1 MGARAVELT
10 FVKEKLLQ
18 LLVLWRLKMKAGFIG
33 LGRMGQAMAR
43 RLLDG
48 GHDLGVYNRTADKL
62 KPLIGLGAKALD
74 SIKRAATYGEAVF
87 TMLADDAAVM
97 EVASKPAGL
106 VESLPKGGIHICAG
120 THSVA
125 CIAGL
130 KERHDKAG
138 QVLLAT
144 PMLGRPEV
152 VLSGQA
158 GMVLAGAKAS
168 VDRCRPLFDA
178 IARRSFAGGTD
189 PIAAAAIKIANNFV
203 LGCAIEA
210 MGEGFALVR
219 KYDVAPEVFLDVM
232 TDGLFACSAYKVYGK
247 IITEQRYQPAGQRA
261 VLGLKDANLALAA
274 GEAVGVPLPSGNVW
288 RDRLVGALAHG
299 EGEHDWAVMAKDQAR
314 ASGLD

>member
-1 MGARAVELT
+1 V
-10 FVKEKLLQ
+10 Q
-18 LLVLWRLKMKAGFIG
+18 
-33 LGRMGQAMAR
+33 

-48 GHDLGVYNRTADKL
+48 GHDVGIYNRTAEKL
-62 KPLIGLGAKALD
+62 KPLIERGAKALE
-74 SIKRAATYGEAVF
+74 SISAAAHYGDAVF

-97 EVASKPAGL
+97 EVATKPGGL

-125 CIAGL
+125 CIAAL
-130 KERHDKAG
+130 KELHEEAG

-144 PMLGRPEV
+144 PVLGRPEM

-158 GMVLAGAKAS
+158 GMVLAGAPAS
-168 VDRCRPLFDA
+168 LERCRPLFAA
-178 IARRSFAGGTD
+178 IARRTFEGGVD
-189 PIAAAAIKIANNFV
+189 PVAAAAIKIANNFV

-210 MGEGFALVR
+210 MGEGFALTR
-219 KYDVAPEVFLDVM
+219 KYDVTPEVFLDVM
-232 TDGLFACSAYKVYGK
+232 TDGLFACSAYKIYGK
-247 IITEQRYQPAGQRA
+247 IIAEQRYQPAGQRA

-288 RDRLVGALAHG
+288 RDRLVGAVAHG

-314 ASGLD
+314 ASGLG